1 MEKLLPENDKFAIT
15 IGRQFGSGGRELGK
29 ALAREFGIA
38 YYDKELLI
46 EAARQAGLSTEF
58 FENSDEKAPSFL
70 SGIFPFNMGM
80 NPGAWYNG
88 ANSISDDSI
97 YNTQS
102 DVMRRIASQDS
113 CVIVGRS
120 ADYVLRD
127 HPRAVH
133 LFVSA
138 PEDECV
144 KRIMKRADCKD
155 EGAARAKLRKINKL
169 RSNFYNFYTDK
180 RWGDAASYDLCFDS
194 SRLPVEEAVYVVAE
208 YIRRRFGIDPYG
220 KGFRY

>member
-1 MEKLLPENDKFAIT
+1 MEKLLPENDSFAIT

-29 ALAREFGIA
+29 ALARAFGIA
-38 YYDKELLI
+38 YYDKELLV
-46 EAARQAGLSTEF
+46 EAARQAGLATEF

-80 NPGAWYNG
+80 NPGVMYG
-88 ANSISDDSI
+88 GSTSISDDSI

-102 DVMRRIASQDS
+102 DVMRRLASTGS
-113 CVIVGRS
+113 CVIVGRT

-144 KRIMKRADCKD
+144 KRIMKRGDCHD
-155 EGAARAKLRKINKL
+155 ETAARTKLHKINKL

-180 RWGDAASYDLCFDS
+180 RWGDSSSYDLCFDS
-194 SRLPVEEAVYVVAE
+194 SRLPAEDAVHVVAE

-220 KGFRY
+220 KGFQY